1 MSAQSADTTRALS
14 INTQPAPAAQ
24 ADAPAP
30 AQPWHQ
36 QPGESD
42 KAFEAFKT
50 YRDLG
55 PARSITTLERTLH
68 RSRALLGGWSSRHHW
83 VNRCRAYDLHNQ
95 QQEEQIAREE
105 RAQKLRTTL
114 TQHDQTASNLLTIA
128 RRMLLPPAEV
138 RERARNPDPAISKAA
153 QQEIDAWVPAPDV
166 VRAATFA
173 LDKAVHHQRLA
184 AGLPT
189 NVTQQDVMLRTQ
201 VQEAADISES
211 VIRLLE
217 EFTCDDCKG
226 VILPHLRRLRQRVAG
241 VKEALPE
248 GLL

>member
-1 MSAQSADTTRALS
+1 MGAQSADTTRALS
-14 INTQPAPAAQ
+14 IGAPSPEAASLTIPTPAL
-24 ADAPAP
+24 
-30 AQPWHQ
+30 PWQ
-36 QPGESD
+36 QQQGESG
-42 KAFEAFKT
+42 KAYEAFST

-55 PARSITTLERTLH
+55 PGRSITTLERTLH
-68 RSRALLGGWSSRHHW
+68 KSRALLGGWSSRYNW
-83 VNRCRAYDLHNQ
+83 VNRCRAFDLHNQ
-95 QQEEQIAREE
+95 QQEETIAREE

-114 TQHDQTASNLLTIA
+114 SQHDQTASNLLTIA
-128 RRMLLPPAEV
+128 RRMLLPPADL
-138 RERARNPDPAISKAA
+138 RERARQPDPSIA
-153 QQEIDAWVPAPDV
+153 QPAQKEIDAWVPAPDV

-217 EFTCDDCKG
+217 EFTCDDCKAA
-226 VILPHLRRLRQRVAG
+226 ILPHLRRLRQRVAG